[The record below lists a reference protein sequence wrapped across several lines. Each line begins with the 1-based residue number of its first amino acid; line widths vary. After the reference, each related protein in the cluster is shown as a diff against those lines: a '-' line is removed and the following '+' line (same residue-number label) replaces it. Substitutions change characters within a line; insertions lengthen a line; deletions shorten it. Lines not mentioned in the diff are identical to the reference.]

1 MKNRVQI
8 FVILSMLVLGWVSCT
23 DPTEVIPQPTTATRI
38 MLINA
43 SPDVGTIDFYLN
55 GEKIN
60 ASPLAFR
67 DNTTYVN
74 IARSGTFTAEAKLGS
89 RTLFSQTIFLQPGRS
104 HSLFLTGAVA
114 DTSLFY
120 VATLDNIDTPA
131 LNKAKLRFINL
142 SPNAPAFNVI
152 NSDSTVLFNNAA
164 YRTASNFIELDAQT
178 YSLKVLAS
186 RDRTLWL
193 NLPTY
198 NFENGRIYTL
208 FVSNLVDTASRTGL
222 RADTI
227 IAQY

>member
-8 FVILSMLVLGWVSCT
+8 IVFFSMVVLGWVSCT
-23 DPTEVIPQPTTATRI
+23 DPTEVMPQPTTATRI

-43 SPDVGTIDFYLN
+43 SPDIGAIDFYLN

-67 DNTTYVN
+67 DNTAYLNV
-74 IARSGTFTAEAKLGS
+74 ARSGTFTAEAKQGS

-142 SPNAPAFNVI
+142 SPNSPTFNVI
-152 NSDSTVLFNNAA
+152 NSDSTALFNNAA
-164 YRTASNFIELDAQT
+164 YRTASNFLELDAQT
-178 YSLKVLAS
+178 YSLRVLAS
-186 RDRTLWL
+186 NNRLLWL

>member
-1 MKNRVQI
+1 MKKIVQI
-8 FVILSMLVLGWVSCT
+8 IAFINMIVLGWVSCT
-23 DPTEVIPQPTTATRI
+23 DPTEVVPQPTTPTRI

-43 SPDVGTIDFYLN
+43 SPDVGSIDFYLN
-55 GEKIN
+55 GEKLN
-60 ASPLAFR
+60 ASPLTFR
-67 DNTTYVN
+67 DNTVYLTVS
-74 IARSGTFTAEAKLGS
+74 RSGTFLAEVKQGA
-89 RTLFSQTIFLQPGRS
+89 RTLFNQNIFLQLGRS
-104 HSLFLTGAVA
+104 HSLFLTGTVA

-120 VATLDNIDTPA
+120 VATLDNIDTPS

-142 SPNAPAFNVI
+142 SPNAPTFNVI
-152 NSDSTVLFNNAA
+152 NSDSTILFNNTA
-164 YRTASNFIELDAQT
+164 YRTASNFLELDAQT
-178 YSLKVLAS
+178 YSLRVLGS
-186 RDRTLWL
+186 SNRLLWL

>member
-8 FVILSMLVLGWVSCT
+8 FVFLSMVVLGWVSCT

-38 MLINA
+38 MLVNA
-43 SPDVGTIDFYLN
+43 SPDVGTIDIYLN

-67 DNTTYVN
+67 DNTAYVN
-74 IARSGTFTAEAKLGS
+74 VARSGTFIAEAKQGS

-104 HSLFLTGAVA
+104 HSLFLTGVVA

-152 NSDSTVLFNNAA
+152 NSDSTTLFNNAA

-186 RDRTLWL
+186 RDRSSWL

-227 IAQY
+227 ISQY

>member
-8 FVILSMLVLGWVSCT
+8 IVFLSMVVLGWVSCT

-67 DNTTYVN
+67 DNTNYVN

-186 RDRTLWL
+186 RDRSSWL